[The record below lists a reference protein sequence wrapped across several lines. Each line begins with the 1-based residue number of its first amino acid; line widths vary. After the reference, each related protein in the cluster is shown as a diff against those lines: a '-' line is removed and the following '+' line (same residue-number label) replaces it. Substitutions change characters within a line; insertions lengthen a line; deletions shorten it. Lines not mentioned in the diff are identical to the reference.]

1 MEIYGISAKI
11 RLHCAQESKISTCGP
26 LTAAGKTWLLAAA
39 GCRGSDSSVKGGD
52 GLAAGVGGGE
62 HWPPLD
68 ALPVTLYIP
77 KCVSSLQASC
87 TWNILALAD
96 FL

>member
-52 GLAAGVGGGE
+52 GLAAGWEEVNTG
-62 HWPPLD
+62 
-68 ALPVTLYIP
+68 LPWMLSQSLYTSLS
-77 KCVSSLQASC
+77 VSVASRHHAPGMS
-87 TWNILALAD
+87 WL
-96 FL
+96 